1 MFQNLRKIANKIKV
15 SVNEDFSKSLNHG
28 HPTSIFGKYLF
39 ERPFGAGDLNG
50 GKRLFQP
57 EKSGKSNQC
66 MTRFK
71 LKLAYV
77 T

>member
-15 SVNEDFSKSLNHG
+15 SLNEGFSESLNHG

-39 ERPFGAGDLNG
+39 ARPFWNIGLNR

-57 EKSGKSNQC
+57 AIQVRAIS
-66 MTRFK
+66 
-71 LKLAYV
+71 A
-77 T
+77 